1 MSDLLASQPLLP
13 ALGLAVGIILVL
25 SIVVLLVR
33 HRGSKAA
40 GGRKASIFVNGE
52 QAASKEDDRPKALI
66 LFGTQTG
73 TAERFSK
80 QLKSE
85 LAARYGEGNR
95 YEVLDMEEFKAEE
108 LHKETL
114 VFFMMATYGDGEP
127 TDNAADFYGW
137 LIKASSDAD
146 KGIGNGKLLEV
157 SYPHFDPVI
166 FVSRFPAVTPEPC
179 IQVCSARCNN
189 R

>member
-1 MSDLLASQPLLP
+1 MSGLLASQPLLP
-13 ALGLAVGIILVL
+13 ALGLASVVILVL
-25 SIVVLLVR
+25 SIVVLVFR
-33 HRGSKAA
+33 HRSSKPG
-40 GGRKASIFVNGE
+40 GGRKTSVVVNGE
-52 QAASKEDDRPKALI
+52 ANIEDTRQKALI

-85 LAARYGEGNR
+85 LAARYGDGNR

-108 LHKETL
+108 LHKEKL

-137 LIKASSDAD
+137 LVKASSDAD

-157 SYPHFDPVI
+157 
-166 FVSRFPAVTPEPC
+166 
-179 IQVCSARCNN
+179 
-189 R
+189 